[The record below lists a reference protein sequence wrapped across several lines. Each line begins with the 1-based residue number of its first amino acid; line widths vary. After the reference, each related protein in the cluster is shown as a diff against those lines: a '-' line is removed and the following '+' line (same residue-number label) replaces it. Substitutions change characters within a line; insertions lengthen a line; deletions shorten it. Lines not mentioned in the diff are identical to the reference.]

1 MEILEVNTSPKC
13 DAGQKRTKAEKV
25 AAIADKALQKL
36 SEGVSAHE
44 VANYI
49 RGQSIDC
56 FSVEAQ
62 SERRDDILAS
72 MKKSVCTKDK
82 KSRGVTL
89 DTLKKVADNLGKTI
103 DDKCK

>member
-1 MEILEVNTSPKC
+1 MGISGVDTSPKC
-13 DAGQKRTKAEKV
+13 DAAQKNTKAEKV
-25 AAIADKALQKL
+25 AVIADKALQKL

-44 VANYI
+44 AANYI
-49 RGQSIDC
+49 RGQSVGC

-72 MKKSVCTKDK
+72 MKKSICVKDK

-103 DDKCK
+103 DGKCK